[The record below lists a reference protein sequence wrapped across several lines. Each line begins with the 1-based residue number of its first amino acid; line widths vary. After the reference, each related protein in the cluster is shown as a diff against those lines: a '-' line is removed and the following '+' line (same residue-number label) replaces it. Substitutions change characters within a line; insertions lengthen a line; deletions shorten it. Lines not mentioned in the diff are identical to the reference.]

1 MYRRFLVLGTLSI
14 AVAAPLAWAQ
24 PASNSAKP
32 DPQDAKAS
40 VPRVIYKSSLANY
53 RAFPDEKLT
62 SWKEA
67 NDNVGRIGGWRA
79 YAKEAQ
85 EPESAGPSTPPGAD
99 KPAPADSAKP
109 MQGRSGGHKMN

>member
-1 MYRRFLVLGTLSI
+1 MYRRFLVLWTLSI
-14 AVAAPLAWAQ
+14 ATAAPLAWAQ
-24 PASNSAKP
+24 AAPGGSDA

-40 VPRVIYKSSLANY
+40 VPRVLYKSSLANY
-53 RAFPDEKLT
+53 RVFPDEKLT

-85 EPESAGPSTPPGAD
+85 EPAGASTPPGAD
-99 KPAPADSAKP
+99 KSVPADTAKP
-109 MQGRSGGHKMN
+109 KLGGQSGHKMN

>member
-1 MYRRFLVLGTLSI
+1 MYRRFLVLWTLSI
-14 AVAAPLAWAQ
+14 ATAAPLAWAQ
-24 PASNSAKP
+24 AAPGGSDA

-40 VPRVIYKSSLANY
+40 VPRVLYKSSLANY
-53 RAFPDEKLT
+53 RVFPDEKLT

-85 EPESAGPSTPPGAD
+85 EPEPAGPSTPPGAD

-109 MQGRSGGHKMN
+109 MQGRSGGQEKK